1 MEIEKGFKIDSPN
14 VFVPWNI
21 DEKEF
26 LELFKTAELKNVTSG
41 YYTIPC
47 ESLNGLKSLIG
58 FHFEPRKNGV
68 LNELEFF
75 RTNYDDQKKS
85 FDDFQSHFENAF
97 GKPTGSSKGNEGFD
111 NYQWSINGIK
121 IMHYVFDRFG
131 PEEHMRIK
139 YESTTTYKNNGGNS
153 AEIKNSNNNNIW
165 SRLKSLWS

>member
-75 RTNYDDQKKS
+75 RTNYDDPKKS

-111 NYQWSINGIK
+111 NYQW
-121 IMHYVFDRFG
+121 
-131 PEEHMRIK
+131 
-139 YESTTTYKNNGGNS
+139 
-153 AEIKNSNNNNIW
+153 
-165 SRLKSLWS
+165 